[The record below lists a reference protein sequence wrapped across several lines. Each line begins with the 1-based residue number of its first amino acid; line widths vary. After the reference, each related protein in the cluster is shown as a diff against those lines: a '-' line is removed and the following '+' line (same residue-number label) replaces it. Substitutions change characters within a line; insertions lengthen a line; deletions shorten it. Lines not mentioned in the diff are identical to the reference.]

1 MQITDCN
8 QLSGFNEAPATVHFA
23 ESDRID
29 SAVVAAPPSLTT
41 SPAAPSAAVVVPVQF
56 HTATPLAASAP
67 SPTTTVSATS
77 LRSSSPAMVT
87 SPMKAPA
94 ATTPAVSSPSSPTT
108 PPTLVSPMQ
117 AIIHAPTLA
126 DMVPLSLPL
135 RAAAPI
141 PRAGPWL
148 FACAYSP
155 PAQHQAFKAPSL
167 AWSTPPAQPRSAAP
181 IAGVAARGGHH
192 RLHVQAL
199 HGFEPGGFDS
209 RQIRWSSQVWHLEEE
224 GMDRAPLQKQI
235 PWDGVDFG
243 EPYVF
248 CLDYNCNIGLLEQG
262 CHGDLLW
269 TARSSAP
276 AIATAR
282 GRVVLEGR
290 SSVMASGAG
299 PGAHTVL

>member
-8 QLSGFNEAPATVHFA
+8 QLRGFDEAPAAVHFA

-41 SPAAPSAAVVVPVQF
+41 SLAAPSAAVVVPVQF
-56 HTATPLAASAP
+56 HTATPLAASVS

-94 ATTPAVSSPSSPTT
+94 AITPAVSSPASPTT
-108 PPTLVSPMQ
+108 PPALVSPMQ
-117 AIIHAPTLA
+117 TIIHAPTLA

-135 RAAAPI
+135 RATAPI

-148 FACAYSP
+148 FVCAYSP
-155 PAQHQAFKAPSL
+155 PAQQQAFKAPSV

-181 IAGVAARGGHH
+181 IAGVAAHGGHH

-199 HGFEPGGFDS
+199 HGFDPGGFDS
-209 RQIRWSSQVWHLEEE
+209 TQIRWSSQ
-224 GMDRAPLQKQI
+224 I
-235 PWDGVDFG
+235 
-243 EPYVF
+243 
-248 CLDYNCNIGLLEQG
+248 
-262 CHGDLLW
+262 
-269 TARSSAP
+269 
-276 AIATAR
+276 
-282 GRVVLEGR
+282 
-290 SSVMASGAG
+290 
-299 PGAHTVL
+299 